1 MDKWKRHIINARN
14 IFLNQIFAED
24 SKVEFDLSN
33 FATKVDLKKETGIDT
48 SEFAKK
54 TDLASLK
61 SDVGGLGIEKLKTVT
76 VDLSKLSN
84 VLD

>member
-1 MDKWKRHIINARN
+1 M
-14 IFLNQIFAED
+14 
-24 SKVEFDLSN
+24 
-33 FATKVDLKKETGIDT
+33 KKETGIDT
-48 SEFAKK
+48 SEFVKK

-61 SDVGGLGIEKLKTVT
+61 SDVGRLGIDKLKTVI

>member
-61 SDVGGLGIEKLKTVT
+61 SDVGRLGIDKLKTVI